1 MKVDLSI
8 DYYSSRLPSGWS
20 LLESGLAM
28 DRCESSERKRERESE
43 RKMCENRREICG
55 AVALFASSEGEKVTD
70 C

>member
-28 DRCESSERKRERESE
+28 DRCESSERKRERESARGARTEE
-43 RKMCENRREICG
+43 RS
-55 AVALFASSEGEKVTD
+55 VALWLSSLRVKVKR
-70 C
+70 